1 MSSRSRESAGSR
13 TDPQSNSPPTE
24 LTDEQ
29 WSLIADLFPEQPP
42 GRQGGRP
49 RVNAR
54 QCFDG
59 IVWVL
64 RSGARWKDLPG
75 SFPSYPTCW
84 RRFVEWTAAGVWE
97 NAWHRLV
104 RLLDERSEIDWE
116 ESFADG
122 TFASAKKGVIWSA
135 RPNVAREPRSWSS
148 PTVEDCPWPS
158 TSPAP
163 VLLKSL

>member
-1 MSSRSRESAGSR
+1 MTSRSRDQAGSR
-13 TDPQSNSPPTE
+13 TDPHADSPPTE
-24 LTDEQ
+24 LSDEQ
-29 WSLIADLFPEQPP
+29 WSLIADLFSERPA

-49 RVNAR
+49 RVDAR
-54 QCFDG
+54 RCFDG

-64 RSGARWKDLPG
+64 RSGARWKDLPR

-97 NAWHRLV
+97 KAWRRLV
-104 RLLDERSEIDWE
+104 RTLDARGAIDWE

-122 TFASAKKGVIWSA
+122 TFSPAKKGGIWSA
-135 RPNVAREPRSWSS
+135 RPNAAREPRSWSS
-148 PTVEDCPWPS
+148 PRVEACRWPS

-163 VLLKSL
+163 ALPKSL

>member
-13 TDPQSNSPPTE
+13 MDPSSNSLPTE

-29 WSLIADLFPEQPP
+29 WSLIADLFPDPPP

-49 RVNAR
+49 RVDAR
-54 QCFDG
+54 RCFDG

-64 RSGARWKDLPG
+64 RSGARWKDLPR

-97 NAWHRLV
+97 QAWSRLV
-104 RLLDERSEIDWE
+104 RMLDERGHIDWE

-122 TFASAKKGVIWSA
+122 TFAPAKKGGTGSA
-135 RPNVAREPRSWSS
+135 RPSAAREARSWSS
-148 PTVEDCPWPS
+148 PTAEDCPWPS
-158 TSPAP
+158 TSTAL
-163 VLLKSL
+163 VLLKSR